1 MSDTIQAV
9 HRNVLGKKVKRLREE
24 GVLPA
29 NIYGRGLPSIAIQ
42 IDSRDFRKVVLSVGI
57 RSMFQLLVEG
67 ESDPRHVL
75 VRQLARSGGT
85 GDPIHVD
92 FYQVDLDRPIQTTVA
107 INLVGIAPA
116 VSDLAGTLL
125 QHLETVQV
133 RCLPLDIPDSFEVDV
148 SSLNTFEDSIKIT
161 DVNFPEGVEILISE
175 DTSIAGVQPPR
186 VLEET
191 VSETDEE
198 LVEGEGIESTEQDDS
213 ISTADT
219 ESSEE
224 S

>member
-133 RCLPLDIPDSFEVDV
+133 RCLPLNIPSSFEVDV

-161 DVNFPEGVEILISE
+161 DVDFPEGVEILISE
-175 DTSIAGVQPPR
+175 DMSIAGVQPPR

>member
-24 GVLPA
+24 GVLPG

-57 RSMFQLLVEG
+57 RSMFQLLLEG

-92 FYQVDLDRPIQTTVA
+92 FYQVDLDRPIQTTVS
-107 INLVGIAPA
+107 INLIGIAPA

-133 RCLPLDIPDSFEVDV
+133 RCLPLNIPSSFQVDV

-161 DVNFPEGVEILISE
+161 DVDFPEGVEILISE
-175 DTSIAGVQPPR
+175 DMSIAGVQPPR

-191 VSETDEE
+191 VSETDAE
-198 LVEGEGIESTEQDDS
+198 LVEGVESTEEDDS
-213 ISTADT
+213 ISTTAT